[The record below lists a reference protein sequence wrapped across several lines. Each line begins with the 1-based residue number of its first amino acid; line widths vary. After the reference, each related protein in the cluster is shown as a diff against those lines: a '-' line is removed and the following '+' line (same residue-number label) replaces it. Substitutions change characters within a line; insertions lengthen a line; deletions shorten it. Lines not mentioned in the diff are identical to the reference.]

1 MGDGVRMAVT
11 PSHLTRLVAAG
22 EVRIH
27 RHGSGVY
34 RGRYLALRRTDGKR
48 EILATGRPEPLAAK
62 LASMG
67 IALKEESGQ
76 WKIEPRNAHGVAKS

>member
-1 MGDGVRMAVT
+1 MAGDGVQMVVT

-22 EVRIH
+22 SVRVH
-27 RHGSGVY
+27 RHGSGIY
-34 RGRYLALRRTDGKR
+34 RGRYLALRRSAGRR
-48 EILATGRPEPLAAK
+48 EILATGKPEPLSAK

-76 WKIEPRNAHGVAKS
+76 WKICI

>member
-1 MGDGVRMAVT
+1 VAGDGVQMVVT

-22 EVRIH
+22 SVRVH
-27 RHGSGVY
+27 RHGSGIY
-34 RGRYLALRRTDGKR
+34 RGRYLALRHSAGRR
-48 EILATGRPEPLAAK
+48 EILATGKPEPLAAK

-76 WKIEPRNAHGVAKS
+76 WKISI